1 MYSFRSCWGCLIRF
15 RTVRN
20 PKNLGRKVFQT
31 FGYMLTF
38 LNSNGSLPTV
48 FCHQQCCVIPLNL
61 QEWMVVTIDDKLP
74 YWKRPGRHG
83 NLCFAKQTKE
93 NEFWPC
99 LLEKAV
105 AKFVMS
111 YHRID
116 GGFEASALDAWIFR
130 MGTTW
135 RLHPKLGIIWDAP
148 QTEGGLEKVCQL
160 LAVLVPQWI
169 GFLYEQPKRFK
180 IMIRMP
186 HWNPSEKM

>member
-1 MYSFRSCWGCLIRF
+1 M
-15 RTVRN
+15 
-20 PKNLGRKVFQT
+20 
-31 FGYMLTF
+31 
-38 LNSNGSLPTV
+38 
-48 FCHQQCCVIPLNL
+48 VILLDL

-116 GGFEASALDAWIFR
+116 GGFEASALDAWR
-130 MGTTW
+130 ELTDG
-135 RLHPKLGIIWDAP
+135 RKVLKAENYGVRHLLVGKLGIISYKKCKD
-148 QTEGGLEKVCQL
+148 
-160 LAVLVPQWI
+160 
-169 GFLYEQPKRFK
+169 
-180 IMIRMP
+180 M
-186 HWNPSEKM
+186 